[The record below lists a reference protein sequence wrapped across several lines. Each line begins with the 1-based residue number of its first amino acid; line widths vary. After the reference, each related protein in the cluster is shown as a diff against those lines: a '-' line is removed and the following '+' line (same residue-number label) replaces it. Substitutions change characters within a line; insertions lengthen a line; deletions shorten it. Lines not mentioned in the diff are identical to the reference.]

1 MDFLK
6 ELQRDAIQLQFN
18 KNQENDFYKKVSL
31 NGIYLYDYIRMLGF
45 PNAKEIFLE
54 FLISLGKYRK
64 MLGDSRTFCDA
75 KKGIMKTIVDLQKE
89 LEK

>member
-1 MDFLK
+1 MK
-6 ELQRDAIQLQFN
+6 ELQRDALYLQFN
-18 KNQENDFYKKVSL
+18 KKQENEFFKKVSI

-45 PNAKEIFLE
+45 PNAKEIVLE
-54 FLISLGKYRK
+54 FLSSLGQYRK

-75 KKGIMKTIVDLQKE
+75 KKGIMKTIVELQKE